1 MLRIQDK
8 NISQSHSLCW
18 ARKRPRTGA
27 TGCWLEV
34 SPTAAPRSD
43 DIASLIDRTL
53 ALVPE
58 DDDLLRMRK
67 RRRLD
72 AEAPRSPEADDEGES
87 DIDSPANVASDGYS
101 FADVAGGIDAVG
113 TRKSSRTR
121 KSPNYY
127 VPDTFRQSEH
137 DRAGKRKYGQSE
149 HGRAVMKKYE
159 QSEHGRAVR
168 RKYLRK
174 YLQSEHGRAV
184 RRKYAQSDAR
194 KAVMKKDAQSDA
206 GKASTRKYRQSEHGR
221 AVRRKYAQ
229 SAAGKAAE
237 RKYKQSEHGRAA
249 RRKYAQS
256 AAGKACENE
265 YKAQRDMVNDMVNG
279 ALVVEPRVQRG
290 LRNIPKQDLITHEKI
305 QASVSRM
312 PHDPSFATLRDAA
325 RQSVHHIGNASAR
338 VNIDDIIRNILDQTV
353 DDTLRKFTSIGQF
366 SDRLRKSKI
375 GSLLTNGRYA
385 VYVGFTTLPLH
396 KEAFAFVNRSGAKH
410 GTGTRYGSSV
420 LEYMERPQGRTHSRP
435 FVTEAQGKLGFVS
448 FAVGTFDDATTALNV
463 EAALQAH
470 VSRTTSKSR
479 FLGIRL
485 FRELTKLPSV
495 YPATLDRPDRLPTV
509 FVTVAEINLG
519 ASTLSN
525 RRQEPTINLNG
536 IAMRVIK

>member
-87 DIDSPANVASDGYS
+87 DIDSPADVASDGYP

-121 KSPNYY
+121 KSPNAY

-137 DRAGKRKYGQSE
+137 GRAAKRKYNKSERGRAAKRKYYESE

-159 QSEHGRAVR
+159 QSAHGRAVR
-168 RKYLRK
+168 SKYAK
-174 YLQSEHGRAV
+174 SEHGRA
-184 RRKYAQSDAR
+184 AR
-194 KAVMKKDAQSDA
+194 
-206 GKASTRKYRQSEHGR
+206 
-221 AVRRKYAQ
+221 
-229 SAAGKAAE
+229 KAAE
-237 RKYKQSEHGRAA
+237 RKYEQSAHGRAA
-249 RRKYAQS
+249 RRKYLQS
-256 AAGKACENE
+256 DERKACENE
-265 YKAQRDMVNDMVNG
+265 YKAQRDMVNG

-396 KEAFAFVNRSGAKH
+396 KEAFAFVNRRGKKH
-410 GTGTRYGSSV
+410 GTGTLYGRSV

-435 FVTEAQGKLGFVS
+435 LVTEAQGKLGFVS

>member
-34 SPTAAPRSD
+34 SPTAAPRVD

-121 KSPNYY
+121 KSPNAY
-127 VPDTFRQSEH
+127 VPEAGVTRKASNARARRYEQSVEGKARQRRYRQSAKGKATQKACQRRKNRSDKAKARKRKHRQSETY
-137 DRAGKRKYGQSE
+137 RATQMKYNQ
-149 HGRAVMKKYE
+149 
-159 QSEHGRAVR
+159 
-168 RKYLRK
+168 LP
-174 YLQSEHGRAV
+174 
-184 RRKYAQSDAR
+184 AR
-194 KAVMKKDAQSDA
+194 KAIV
-206 GKASTRKYRQSEHGR
+206 
-221 AVRRKYAQ
+221 
-229 SAAGKAAE
+229 KAA
-237 RKYKQSEHGRAA
+237 
-249 RRKYAQS
+249 S
-256 AAGKACENE
+256 AEC
-265 YKAQRDMVNDMVNG
+265 KAQRDMVNG

-290 LRNIPKQDLITHEKI
+290 LRNIPKQDLISHERI
-305 QASVSRM
+305 RASVSRM
-312 PHDPSFATLRDAA
+312 PHDPSFATLCDAA

-338 VNIDDIIRNILDQTV
+338 VNINHIVRNILDQTV
-353 DDTLRKFTSIGQF
+353 DDFLPKFTSIGQF

-375 GSLLTNGRYA
+375 DTLLTNGRYA

-396 KEAFAFVNRSGAKH
+396 KEAFAFVNRSGKKH
-410 GTGTRYGSSV
+410 GNGTLYGSSV

-435 FVTEAQGKLGFVS
+435 FVTEAQEKLGFVS
-448 FAVGTFDDATTALNV
+448 FAVGTFDDVTTALNV

-470 VSRTTSKSR
+470 VFRATSKSR

-485 FRELTKLPSV
+485 FRELAKQPPV
-495 YPATLDRPDRLPTV
+495 YPAQLDRPDRLPTV
-509 FVTVAEINLG
+509 FVTAEINLEE
-519 ASTLSN
+519 STLSN

>member
-1 MLRIQDK
+1 
-8 NISQSHSLCW
+8 
-18 ARKRPRTGA
+18 
-27 TGCWLEV
+27 
-34 SPTAAPRSD
+34 
-43 DIASLIDRTL
+43 
-53 ALVPE
+53 
-58 DDDLLRMRK
+58 
-67 RRRLD
+67 
-72 AEAPRSPEADDEGES
+72 
-87 DIDSPANVASDGYS
+87 
-101 FADVAGGIDAVG
+101 
-113 TRKSSRTR
+113 
-121 KSPNYY
+121 
-127 VPDTFRQSEH
+127 
-137 DRAGKRKYGQSE
+137 
-149 HGRAVMKKYE
+149 
-159 QSEHGRAVR
+159 
-168 RKYLRK
+168 
-174 YLQSEHGRAV
+174 
-184 RRKYAQSDAR
+184 
-194 KAVMKKDAQSDA
+194 
-206 GKASTRKYRQSEHGR
+206 
-221 AVRRKYAQ
+221 
-229 SAAGKAAE
+229 
-237 RKYKQSEHGRAA
+237 
-249 RRKYAQS
+249 
-256 AAGKACENE
+256 
-265 YKAQRDMVNDMVNG
+265 MVNG

-338 VNIDDIIRNILDQTV
+338 VNINHIVRTILDRTV

-396 KEAFAFVNRSGAKH
+396 KEAFAFVNRSGKKFGN
-410 GTGTRYGSSV
+410 GTLYGRSV

-435 FVTEAQGKLGFVS
+435 FVAEAQEKLGFVS

-470 VSRTTSKSR
+470 VFRATSNSR

-519 ASTLSN
+519 ESTLSN

>member
-18 ARKRPRTGA
+18 AKKRPRTGA

-34 SPTAAPRSD
+34 SPTAAPRFD

-58 DDDLLRMRK
+58 DDDFLRMRK
-67 RRRLD
+67 QRRLD

-87 DIDSPANVASDGYS
+87 DIDSPADVASDGYS

-121 KSPNYY
+121 KSPNAY
-127 VPDTFRQSEH
+127 VPE
-137 DRAGKRKYGQSE
+137 AGE
-149 HGRAVMKKYE
+149 EGRRRGGKAARRKYE
-159 QSEHGRAVR
+159 QSVEGKARR
-168 RKYLRK
+168 RKYRQSEKGKAAHRKFEQSEAGKAAHRK
-174 YLQSEHGRAV
+174 YEESEAGKAV
-184 RRKYAQSDAR
+184 RRKYAQSDER
-194 KAVMKKDAQSDA
+194 R
-206 GKASTRKYRQSEHGR
+206 AS
-221 AVRRKYAQ
+221 V
-229 SAAGKAAE
+229 KAAW
-237 RKYKQSEHGRAA
+237 A
-249 RRKYAQS
+249 
-256 AAGKACENE
+256 E
-265 YKAQRDMVNDMVNG
+265 YNAQRDMVNG

-290 LRNIPKQDLITHEKI
+290 LRKIPKQDLITHEKI

-312 PHDPSFATLRDAA
+312 PHEPSFATLRDAA

-338 VNIDDIIRNILDQTV
+338 VNINHIVRSILDRTV

-396 KEAFAFVNRSGAKH
+396 KEAFAFVNRSGKKFGN
-410 GTGTRYGSSV
+410 GTLYGRSV

-435 FVTEAQGKLGFVS
+435 FVAEAQEKLGFVS

-470 VSRTTSKSR
+470 VSRTTSNSR

-495 YPATLDRPDRLPTV
+495 YPATLDRSDRLPTV

-519 ASTLSN
+519 ESTLSK
-525 RRQEPTINLNG
+525 RQEPTINLNG